1 MPFKTFNLLQAVII
15 PIFILLIGCS
25 RSSHEPLT
33 RTQILLGT
41 YVTITSYDDT
51 LDVQL
56 INSAIGE
63 AFAAIAKVEAMTNP
77 YDPNSEIGKLNRQKD
92 TQRIYFP
99 SREFL
104 ELVTSAISVAQKTG
118 DSFDFTLWPVFRLW
132 HFDTDSA
139 RVPPSD
145 KIQQMLPNTGYQKA
159 SLDSSRLTLEPGV
172 EIDFGGISKG
182 FAVEKAR
189 AVLVKQGL
197 QNFIIDA
204 GGNLGIEWHKS
215 EDIQIYVR
223 HPRNEG
229 EFWGQFPLKRSCGI
243 ATSGDYQFYFMQ
255 DGKRYHHILNPQTG
269 YPAGGAVS
277 ASIIAPNAILADG
290 YSTGVFVMGYE
301 AGRRF
306 IEAHSELEGLIIYGE
321 EGNLQ
326 TYLSPGI
333 KDKFHQAGMDKD

>member
-1 MPFKTFNLLQAVII
+1 MSLKTFTPLQAAITL
-15 PIFILLIGCS
+15 IFILLAGCS
-25 RSSHEPLT
+25 QSSHPPVT
-33 RTQILLGT
+33 RTQIHLGT
-41 YVTITSYDDT
+41 YVTITSYDDM
-51 LDVQL
+51 LDTQL
-56 INSAIGE
+56 INRAIGE
-63 AFAAIAKVEAMTNP
+63 AFDAIAKVEAMTNP
-77 YDPNSEIGKLNRQKD
+77 YDPDSEVGKLNRQRD
-92 TQRIYFP
+92 TERVYFP
-99 SREFL
+99 NEEFL
-104 ELVTSAISVAQKTG
+104 ELVANAINAAQETG
-118 DSFDFTLWPVFRLW
+118 GSFDFTLWPVFRLW

-139 RVPPSD
+139 SVPPSD

-159 SLDSSRLTLEPGV
+159 SLDSSRLILEPGV
-172 EIDFGGISKG
+172 ELDFGGISKG

-189 AVLVKQGL
+189 AALVKRGL

-223 HPRNEG
+223 HPRKEG

-243 ATSGDYQFYFMQ
+243 ATSGDYQFYFIQ

-269 YPAGGAVS
+269 YPARGAVS

-290 YSTGVFVMGYE
+290 YSTGIFVMGHE

-306 IEAHSELEGLIIYGE
+306 IEAHPELEGLILYGE

-326 TYLSPGI
+326 TYLSPEI
-333 KDKFHQAGMDKD
+333 KDKFRQADK